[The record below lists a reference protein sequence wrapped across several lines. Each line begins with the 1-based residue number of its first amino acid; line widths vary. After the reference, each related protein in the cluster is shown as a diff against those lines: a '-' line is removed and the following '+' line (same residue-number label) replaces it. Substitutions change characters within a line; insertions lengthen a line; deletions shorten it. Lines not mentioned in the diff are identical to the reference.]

1 MPEIKKNAVVN
12 FDIVN
17 ILNDYH
23 YKTLIDEFIETKK
36 ETVFEEIIKKLNK
49 KEKDSVQ
56 NNLGIIFF
64 NCNINYFVLYLN
76 PFHLQ
81 IKI

>member
-1 MPEIKKNAVVN
+1 MPEIKKNAVVY

-36 ETVFEEIIKKLNK
+36 ESVFEEIIRKLNK
-49 KEKDSVQ
+49 KEKDNIQ
-56 NNLGIIFF
+56 NNLGIAFA
-64 NCNINYFVLYLN
+64 L
-76 PFHLQ
+76 
-81 IKI
+81 

>member
-1 MPEIKKNAVVN
+1 MPEIKKNAIVY

-36 ETVFEEIIKKLNK
+36 ESVFEEIIRKLNK
-49 KEKDSVQ
+49 KEKDNIQ
-56 NNLGIIFF
+56 NNLGIALSF
-64 NCNINYFVLYLN
+64 Y
-76 PFHLQ
+76 
-81 IKI
+81 

>member
-1 MPEIKKNAVVN
+1 MPEIKKNAIVY

-36 ETVFEEIIKKLNK
+36 ESVFEEIIRKLNK
-49 KEKDSVQ
+49 KEKDNIQ
-56 NNLGIIFF
+56 NNLGIDCSFF
-64 NCNINYFVLYLN
+64 LFND
-76 PFHLQ
+76 
-81 IKI
+81 